1 MKKIDVLE
9 FELTS
14 LIQKINQTLTD
25 DTVKEVSLECLDELS
40 DLLYDYLEAREMN
53 QNSSSEI
60 H

>member
-25 DTVKEVSLECLDELS
+25 DTVKEVSLESLDELS